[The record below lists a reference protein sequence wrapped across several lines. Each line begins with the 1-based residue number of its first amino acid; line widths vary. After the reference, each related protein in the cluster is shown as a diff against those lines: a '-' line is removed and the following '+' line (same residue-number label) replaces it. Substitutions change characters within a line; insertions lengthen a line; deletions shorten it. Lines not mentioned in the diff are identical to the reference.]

1 MKINPKYTFDE
12 AFFLFEKSIF
22 SQSENEV
29 VSLVRDL
36 FNLDPNRCLLCLR
49 ASVYTHLLIGDR
61 TATLYALRCI
71 DDTEMFWK
79 NGINTWKQT
88 LENVVFVIFRAS
100 HYCLDNE
107 CRDEMIIAGA
117 RYKRKKRND

>member
-1 MKINPKYTFDE
+1 MEINPKYTFDE

-36 FNLDPNRCLLCLR
+36 FNWDPNQCLLCLR

-61 TATLYALRCI
+61 TATLYALHCI

-79 NGINTWKQT
+79 KGINTWKQT

-100 HYCLDNE
+100 LYCLDNE
-107 CRDEMIIAGA
+107 YRDEMIIAGA